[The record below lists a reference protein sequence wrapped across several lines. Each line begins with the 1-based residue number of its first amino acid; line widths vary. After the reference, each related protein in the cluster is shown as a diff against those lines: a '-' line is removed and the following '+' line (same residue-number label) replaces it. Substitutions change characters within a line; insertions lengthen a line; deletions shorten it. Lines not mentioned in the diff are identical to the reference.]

1 MAQNKPNGT
10 ANWQLRCCSGQPACT
25 GLPPLSTT
33 ICCRRSAIFGHL
45 ARLGDE
51 VPAHKALNS
60 CVRLS
65 QGRLPDPTWKR
76 RRGRPRGRWLDQL
89 WRDNNRPPADQWKLA
104 IKRGHGG
111 RVTLRS
117 HDYATTWPDLSGQP
131 SPQNTSWHST
141 ASAESNSS
149 INAQRINLHSFMP
162 SLHWTDTISN
172 MSPLWKWREN
182 SWTPATFPPKLGSR
196 TATVLWWLN
205 QHTRCVPGWWQP
217 GGIPHLF
224 GASAP
229 PPPYRQCLTG
239 SLRQWQQQQ

>member
-1 MAQNKPNGT
+1 LRGGLALRDEKTGSGILLKKLVAIIDRNTANAVQFLRVPGHAGVKGNKRADEVAKDGSRQNQSQADIDMGAALHHLWQFTIQSWYNEFEKMAQNKPNGT

-89 WRDNNRPPADQWKLA
+89 
-104 IKRGHGG
+104 
-111 RVTLRS
+111 
-117 HDYATTWPDLSGQP
+117 
-131 SPQNTSWHST
+131 
-141 ASAESNSS
+141 
-149 INAQRINLHSFMP
+149 
-162 SLHWTDTISN
+162 
-172 MSPLWKWREN
+172 
-182 SWTPATFPPKLGSR
+182 
-196 TATVLWWLN
+196 
-205 QHTRCVPGWWQP
+205 
-217 GGIPHLF
+217 
-224 GASAP
+224 
-229 PPPYRQCLTG
+229 
-239 SLRQWQQQQ
+239 